1 MKNCTT
7 PLTCETR
14 IELDA
19 TIDSLER
26 TVKQLK
32 YENAE
37 LRKDNA
43 AVRAENEELN
53 AELDAMYEE
62 PQWFTHKGDYLVIVA
77 VVCIL
82 AAATYYA
89 GKVMGWW

>member
-82 AAATYYA
+82 AAAGYYV
-89 GKVMGWW
+89 GKLRGWW